1 MLNQHYVKT
10 DEGRDEIR
18 SRERK
23 LVRSAR
29 NLLLII
35 DDTRSAAD
43 WIELV
48 HSASEQDF
56 AELLAA
62 DLIEPSVTQPRSA
75 RPPESRG
82 PTLDEAL
89 ARFTYEQL
97 YAWLTSQ
104 ARERLGLIRGY
115 QMVLDIEKCANA
127 DDLREL
133 VKKFLTLVEKRHGL
147 PEARKVRAALGARD

>member
-1 MLNQHYVKT
+1 MHQHYIKT

-18 SRERK
+18 SRGRK
-23 LVRSAR
+23 LARPAR

-35 DDTRSAAD
+35 DDSRSAQD

-56 AELLAA
+56 IALVQAGLVEIS
-62 DLIEPSVTQPRSA
+62 DTQPRPIKS
-75 RPPESRG
+75 EVRG

-89 ARFTYEQL
+89 SRFSYEQL

-104 ARERLGLIRGY
+104 ARERLGLIRGFRT
-115 QMVLDIEKCANA
+115 VLEIEKCANA

-133 VKKFLTLVEKRHGL
+133 AKQFLLLVEQRQGL
-147 PEARKVRAALGARD
+147 PEARKLRAALGARD